1 VLHRLKLKKE
11 EFKMLKRFIV
21 VLVISMLLTSA
32 VFAGEVLNFVS
43 TQMEPAAEQK
53 FAKGVLLKGFTDET
67 GIEAEFITMPTYH
80 DMFIRVSAEVEA
92 KKVTISLVCDLH
104 SGLDLMNAKGLYDDL
119 AGIALPNRTFIKALE
134 DYSVMAGR
142 KVYVPLMQATYVMIV
157 NKKAF
162 EYLPAG
168 LTAED
173 VTGASGKWS
182 YDALLSWSKNLNEAF
197 KGPKLGFPMGPGGLW
212 HRFLH
217 GYIYPSYTGYQAAK
231 FDSMYALA
239 LWKYLGDLLPFV
251 HPASS
256 TWAAMDEPLLKEE
269 ILIAWDHT
277 ARVKNALIEKSE
289 DFAVVPVPRGPKG
302 RGYITVA
309 VGLAI
314 PVNAPQK
321 DNAIKLIDYLTKPDV
336 QVKILEN
343 VGFFPIVK
351 EAEGAIPVGPLK
363 ILATGVLAQSG
374 AADSVM
380 VMIPSLGA
388 KGGEFTNT
396 YRDVFTKIVVEGAD
410 MVTTVTEAADKL
422 RAIFEEVGVPLL

>member
-1 VLHRLKLKKE
+1 
-11 EFKMLKRFIV
+11 MLKRFIV

-119 AGIALPNRTFIKALE
+119 AGIALPNRTFIKSLE

>member
-1 VLHRLKLKKE
+1 
-11 EFKMLKRFIV
+11 MLKRFIV

-32 VFAGEVLNFVS
+32 VFAGEVLNFTS
-43 TQMEPAAEQK
+43 TQMVPAAEQK
-53 FAKGVLLKGFTDET
+53 FAKSVLLKGFADESGVT
-67 GIEAEFITMPTYH
+67 AEFIPMEYH
-80 DMFIRVSAEVEA
+80 ELFTRLSAEIAA
-92 KKVTISLVCDLH
+92 KKVTISVVGDLH
-104 SGLDLMNAKGLYDDL
+104 GGLDLMNAKGLFDDL
-119 AGIALPNRTFIKALE
+119 AGITLPGRTFIKALE
-134 DYSVMAGR
+134 DYAVMAGR
-142 KVYVPLMQATYVMIV
+142 KVYVPWMQATYVMVV

-173 VTGASGKWS
+173 VTGASEKWT
-182 YDALLSWSKNLNEAF
+182 YYALLNWSKNLKDAF
-197 KGPKLGFPMGPGGLW
+197 KGPKLGFPMGPKGLW

-217 GYIYPSYTGYQAAK
+217 GYIHPSFTGYQAAA
-231 FDSMYALA
+231 FDSLRAVKI
-239 LWKYLGDLLPFV
+239 WEYLKELLPYM
-251 HPASS
+251 HPSS
-256 TWAAMDEPLLKEE
+256 SVWEAMDEPLLKEE
-269 ILIAWDHT
+269 VLVAWDHT
-277 ARVKNALIEKSE
+277 ARVKSALIEKPE
-289 DFAVVPVPRGPKG
+289 DFAIVPVPCGPQG

-314 PVNAPQK
+314 PVDAPQK
-321 DNAIKLIDYLTKPDV
+321 DNAIKLIDHLTKPEV

-343 VGFFPIVK
+343 VGFFPTVK

-388 KGGEFTNT
+388 KGGEFTAT

-410 MVTTVTEAADKL
+410 IGITITEAADKL
-422 RAIFEEVGVPLL
+422 RAIFKEVGVPLL

>member
-1 VLHRLKLKKE
+1 
-11 EFKMLKRFIV
+11 MLKRFIV

-32 VFAGEVLNFVS
+32 VFAGEVLNFTS
-43 TQMEPAAEQK
+43 TQMVPAAEQK
-53 FAKGVLLKGFTDET
+53 FAKGVLLKGFADESGVT
-67 GIEAEFITMPTYH
+67 AEFIPMEYH
-80 DMFIRVSAEVEA
+80 ELFTRLSAEIAA
-92 KKVTISLVCDLH
+92 KKVTISVVGDLH
-104 SGLDLMNAKGLYDDL
+104 GGLDLMNAKGLFDDL
-119 AGIALPNRTFIKALE
+119 TGITLPGRTFIKALE
-134 DYSVMAGR
+134 DYAVMAGR
-142 KVYVPLMQATYVMIV
+142 KVYIPWMQATYVMIV

-173 VTGASGKWS
+173 VTGASEKWT
-182 YDALLSWSKNLNEAF
+182 YYALLNWSKNLKDAF
-197 KGPKLGFPMGPGGLW
+197 KGPKLGFPMGPKGLW

-217 GYIYPSYTGYQAAK
+217 GYIHPSFTGYQAAA
-231 FDSMYALA
+231 FDSLRAVKI
-239 LWKYLGDLLPFV
+239 WEYLKELLPYM
-251 HPASS
+251 HPSS
-256 TWAAMDEPLLKEE
+256 SVWEAMDEPLLKEE
-269 ILIAWDHT
+269 VLVAWDHT
-277 ARVKNALIEKSE
+277 ARVKSALIEKPE
-289 DFAVVPVPRGPKG
+289 DFAIVPVPCGPQG

-314 PVNAPQK
+314 PVDAPQK
-321 DNAIKLIDYLTKPDV
+321 DNAIKLIDHLTKPEV

-343 VGFFPIVK
+343 VGFFPTVK

-388 KGGEFTNT
+388 KGGEFTAT

-410 MVTTVTEAADKL
+410 IGITITEAADKL
-422 RAIFEEVGVPLL
+422 RAIFKEVGVPLL

>member
-1 VLHRLKLKKE
+1 
-11 EFKMLKRFIV
+11 MLKRFIV

-32 VFAGEVLNFVS
+32 VFAGEVLNFTS
-43 TQMEPAAEQK
+43 TQMVPAAEQK
-53 FAKGVLLKGFTDET
+53 FAKSVLLKGFADET
-67 GIEAEFITMPTYH
+67 GVTAEFIPMEYH
-80 DMFIRVSAEVEA
+80 ELFTRLSAEIAA
-92 KKVTISLVCDLH
+92 KKVTISLVGDLH
-104 SGLDLMNAKGLYDDL
+104 GGLDLMNAKGLFDDL
-119 AGIALPNRTFIKALE
+119 AGITLPNRTFIKALE
-134 DYSVMAGR
+134 DYAVMAGR
-142 KVYVPLMQATYVMIV
+142 KVYIPWMQATYVMVV

-269 ILIAWDHT
+269 VLIAWDHT